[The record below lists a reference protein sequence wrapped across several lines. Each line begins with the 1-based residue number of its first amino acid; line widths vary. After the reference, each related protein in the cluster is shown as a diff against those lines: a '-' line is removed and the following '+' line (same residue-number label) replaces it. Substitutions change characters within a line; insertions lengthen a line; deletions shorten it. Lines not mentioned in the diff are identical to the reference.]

1 MSACKH
7 KVSGSFHS
15 PPGGLFTFPSR
26 YFSSIGHWVVF
37 RLGGWSPLLPT
48 GFLVSRGTPDPSH
61 NRPAFVYR
69 HLTFSVAPSHALRL
83 ASRLSW
89 MSTTPE
95 VLLPPV
101 WPLPLSLATTRGIS
115 VDFSSS
121 PYLDVS
127 VQAVPHIRLF
137 CSTYVTHAFPCVGFP
152 IRISADYRSFA
163 APRSFSQLVTSFI
176 GSQCQGIPLVLF
188 FT

>member
-1 MSACKH
+1 MEGGPPDFPRDSSCPA
-7 KVSGSFHS
+7 VLWILLAASTFRIRGSH
-15 PPGGLFTFPSR
+15 
-26 YFSSIGHWVVF
+26 
-37 RLGGWSPLLPT
+37 PL
-48 GFLVSRGTPDPSH
+48 
-61 NRPAFVYR
+61 RPAFPCSSPRSLQCYMQS
-69 HLTFSVAPSHALRL
+69 L
-83 ASRLSW
+83 
-89 MSTTPE
+89 TPE
-95 VLLPPV
+95 TLLPPV

>member
-1 MSACKH
+1 MVPPSSH
-7 KVSGSFHS
+7 GIPRVPWYSGSCRPGFAS
-15 PPGGLFTFPSR
+15 PT
-26 YFSSIGHWVVF
+26 
-37 RLGGWSPLLPT
+37 
-48 GFLVSRGTPDPSH
+48 
-61 NRPAFVYR
+61 
-69 HLTFSVAPSHALRL
+69 
-83 ASRLSW
+83 RLSR
-89 MSTTPE
+89 SPVCFPTHFGSLCRYLLQSETPA
-95 VLLPPV
+95 VFLLLV
-101 WPLPLSLATTRGIS
+101 WPLPRSLATTGGIS